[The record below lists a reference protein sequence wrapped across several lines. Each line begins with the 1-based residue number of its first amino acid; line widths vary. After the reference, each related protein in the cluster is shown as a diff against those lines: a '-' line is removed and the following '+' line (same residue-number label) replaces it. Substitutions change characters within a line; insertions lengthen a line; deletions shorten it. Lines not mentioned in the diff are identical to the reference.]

1 MTIADEL
8 EFDERDS
15 GIGYIVSGSYSDAE
29 GIEFDGINDG
39 DSVSLKYNGEIVLV
53 RDVSY
58 EDDGV
63 FWGTIHGFEPSINL
77 SFGGLER
84 GEEIS
89 FREDHVF
96 TCSRS

>member
-15 GIGYIVSGSYSDAE
+15 GIGYIVSGSYSDDE
-29 GIEFDGINDG
+29 GIEYDGIKDG
-39 DSVSLKYNGEIVLV
+39 DSVSLKYNGERILV

-63 FWGTIHGFEPSINL
+63 FWGTIHGFEPSFTL
-77 SFGGLER
+77 SFEDLER
-84 GEEIS
+84 GEDIS

-96 TCSRS
+96 TCTRS